1 MLRALRSVAAAAVPC
16 VLFAGEASAAPPA
29 ACAPAA
35 SPPYKVVVH
44 APPPSVVVVEGEGS
58 DRRLKL
64 FGHHKKKERPEAGPP
79 TYYMQVPAMV
89 PAAAPCATPPA
100 AAPCAAPPCATP
112 PMACGRPI
120 GFLGVPGENPTSIA
134 AAGQDLR
141 ATIEHLKALRAQ
153 REAEI
158 AAIDTALAP
167 AGGTPARPVA
177 KGVTVSNPG
186 PPRNELADL
195 NDKINYLAALI
206 DALAED
212 VRKAEPNR
220 RLPAFDELN
229 SLRKSKP

>member
-1 MLRALRSVAAAAVPC
+1 MLRAFRSVAAAAVPC
-16 VLFAGEASAAPPA
+16 VLFAGQASAAPPA
-29 ACAPAA
+29 ACAPAPAA

-44 APPPSVVVVEGEGS
+44 TPPVSVVVVEGEGS

-64 FGHHKKKERPEAGPP
+64 FCHHKKKERPEAGPP

-89 PAAAPCATPPA
+89 PAAPCAPPPA
-100 AAPCAAPPCATP
+100 AAPCATP
-112 PMACGRPI
+112 PMVCGRPT
-120 GFLGVPGENPTSIA
+120 GFLGGPGENPTAIA

-158 AAIDTALAP
+158 AAIDAALAP

-177 KGVTVSNPG
+177 KAVTVSNPG
-186 PPRNELADL
+186 PNRNELADL

-229 SLRKSKP
+229 SLRKPKP